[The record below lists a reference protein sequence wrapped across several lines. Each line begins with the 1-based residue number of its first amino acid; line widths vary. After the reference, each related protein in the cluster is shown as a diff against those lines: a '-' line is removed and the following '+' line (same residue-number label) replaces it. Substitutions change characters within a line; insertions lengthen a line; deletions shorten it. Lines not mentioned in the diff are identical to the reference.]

1 MSPLAY
7 RISVAE
13 EDLGVPGQSRH
24 LYRLSVTM
32 SAGRGGK
39 WAKSWTAKSFFK
51 QQRGGGFS
59 SQCPFVECGLGG
71 NVV

>member
-39 WAKSWTAKSFFK
+39 WAKSFFK